1 MLTLGAYR
9 AKAILEGALS
19 LLPGG
24 LRLFRGGTRG
34 SDSARYCYAV
44 WLRHLVRTGADRT
57 LPLDGTVVEL
67 GPGDSVG
74 MGLAALL
81 SGARRY
87 VAIDVVRHA
96 NVGHNL
102 AVLDELVGLFGRRE
116 PVPGGGEFPA
126 IRPDLDSDA
135 FPGATLAP
143 DAMRTN
149 LAADRVAAIAAA
161 LRSEGPDGDQP
172 VRYVDPAAASRLIAR
187 GSVDWVFSQAVLEHV
202 DDLPGVYRACYDWL
216 KPGGLMSHQIDF
228 ESHGTSRVWNGHW
241 AYPDLVWRLLRGR
254 RPYLLNRE
262 PCGTHLEQMADAGFE
277 VLAIERMRKPSR
289 LRCGQLARRFRG
301 MAEDDLT
308 TSGAFVVARKPFGN
322 GQGCR
327 SLRSNDRTASA
338 QEDGNCLQIRT

>member
-1 MLTLGAYR
+1 MLTLSAYR
-9 AKAILEGALS
+9 AKAILEGVLS
-19 LLPGG
+19 LIPGG

-44 WLRHLVRTGADRT
+44 WLRHLVRTGAYRR

-96 NVGHNL
+96 DVGHNL

-116 PVPGGGEFPA
+116 PVPGSEEFSA
-126 IRPDLDSDA
+126 IRPDLDDYA
-135 FPGATLAP
+135 FPGAILAP
-143 DAMRTN
+143 EAMAAN
-149 LAADRVAAIAAA
+149 LASDRVAAIAAA
-161 LRSEGPDGDQP
+161 LRGDP
-172 VRYVDPAAASRLIAR
+172 AGDPTVRYVDPAMASRLIAPA
-187 GSVDWVFSQAVLEHV
+187 SVDWVFSQAVLEHV
-202 DDLPGVYRACYDWL
+202 DDLRGVYRACYDWL

-254 RPYLLNRE
+254 RTYLLNRE
-262 PCGTHLEQMADAGFE
+262 PYGTHMEQMADAGFE
-277 VLAIERMRKPSR
+277 ILAVERVRQPSS
-289 LRCGQLARRFRG
+289 LRQDQLARRFRG
-301 MAEDDLT
+301 IATDDLT
-308 TSGAFVVARKPFGN
+308 TSGAFVIARKPVGD
-322 GQGCR
+322 
-327 SLRSNDRTASA
+327 DR
-338 QEDGNCLQIRT
+338 GR